1 MKNFERDNSIDL
13 IKWIALITMII
24 DHFWYILTPE
34 LQEPFRWMRTIGRLA
49 FPLFCL
55 AIAANVYR
63 QPIGYSGG
71 LKYLGGILLF
81 ALISQQPYSRFFE
94 GNYLNILFTLG
105 LGFLIAQ
112 AVHQR
117 TATLIA
123 AGAVALA
130 ITVAYRPIVSYGLAG
145 VLLPAALLAALQ
157 ARVIETRIVTWS
169 AAALLAVLANTGA
182 GILLLPD
189 LPAKALAGIS
199 VAALAPLLGL
209 ALLQA
214 RVRSIKPVG
223 KWMYPIYPIHL
234 LLLSSLS
241 LAWL

>member
-1 MKNFERDNSIDL
+1 MNAAHTRRES
-13 IKWIALITMII
+13 
-24 DHFWYILTPE
+24 
-34 LQEPFRWMRTIGRLA
+34 A
-49 FPLFCL
+49 FSS
-55 AIAANVYR
+55 AN
-63 QPIGYSGG
+63 GY
-71 LKYLGGILLF
+71 
-81 ALISQQPYSRFFE
+81 
-94 GNYLNILFTLG
+94 
-105 LGFLIAQ
+105 
-112 AVHQR
+112 
-117 TATLIA
+117 
-123 AGAVALA
+123 
-130 ITVAYRPIVSYGLAG
+130 
-145 VLLPAALLAALQ
+145 LAA
-157 ARVIETRIVTWS
+157 
-169 AAALLAVLANTGA
+169 GA